1 MEHDNLFSFS
11 DLPQS
16 FDHSRNRTLKRRDF
30 IAAVEDALNGSKK
43 DKNLKIEKLDAIA
56 AQGLDDLSS
65 AKLMR
70 LYTAYMDLHA
80 FDRMIDLYKAAKNKD
95 FKDAPMVREELAVA
109 YRKVRRGGNELA
121 DKMFD
126 YKTSIKISQDLID
139 EGHGY
144 GTSYENI
151 GRCNRYIAQQSTGFQ
166 AEQYYANSRFAL
178 EEGFSR
184 TLESSVGIQ
193 AVHANILAGN
203 KDKAH
208 ELAKVVYLATLRDGA
223 EESNDYFCL
232 SAALQVAC
240 ISGVGKKEIDH
251 LCERLENIVSQPWE
265 LSDIQRDLERIGNE
279 FPSSALNFAQKRLK
293 EVLDRRVVIENLIKV
308 READGKASLPHN
320 WDKRSF
326 TEDPKLSAVIEK
338 SYSYRGC
345 GSAFRGANRISGNMA
360 FGGQLPD
367 HAVSRKDLR
376 LFEGLVSMS
385 PNELG
390 IELPPPLAHI
400 AGVDMNKPL
409 TDIRDPEAFIQVADR
424 FIRQTFS
431 TENFANSGLHMENN
445 AFEKDPKTGE
455 SLYDTTVKSVLQAAG
470 KVIGEKDKGIDSRT
484 NISAIFALG
493 LGDCRHHAQVK
504 QIMFD
509 TWQKKQMDD
518 SLRAMSLRVL
528 HGGRIEKHDKD
539 IADFYSVFDTE
550 LRTAD
555 IQVMLPVKMQQK
567 DGKDQLYKPEHTSDG
582 KYVVD
587 PSGKNHSLEEHTLCW
602 LIRKNRSHKLVS
614 FGIRDAFYQQLHYPW
629 AKMDVSPDDIRLD
642 KSGSPIIPA
651 GVIPG
656 NKTSTGKPVP
666 VTQYPAV
673 YNSGKRDSFIK
684 DTTGRDINLVGL
696 PMAGFKTSQDFLKMI
711 KDREGMFKIMAQ
723 IRAKAAERNKAK
735 NVALLKANA
744 GGRL

>member
-11 DLPQS
+11 DLPNS
-16 FDHSRNRTLKRRDF
+16 FDQSRNRTLKRRDF
-30 IAAVEDALNGSKK
+30 VAAVENAMNESKK

-80 FDRMIDLYKAAKNKD
+80 FDRMIDLYKAAENKD

-109 YRKVRRGGNELA
+109 YRKVWRGSNELV

-144 GTSYENI
+144 GVSYENI
-151 GRCNRYIAQQSTGFQ
+151 GRINRYIAQKSTGFK

-178 EEGFSR
+178 EEGFSK

-193 AVHANILAGN
+193 AVHANIHAGN
-203 KDKAH
+203 KDKAR
-208 ELAKVVYLATLRDGA
+208 ELAKVVYLTTLRDGA

-232 SAALQVAC
+232 AAALQVAC
-240 ISGVGKKEIDH
+240 IADVGKKEIEH
-251 LCERLENIVSQPWE
+251 LCGRLENTVSQPWE
-265 LSDIQRDLERIGNE
+265 LSDIGRDLERIGKE
-279 FPSSALNFAQKRLK
+279 FPSPSLTLAQKQLEAAK
-293 EVLDRRVVIENLIKV
+293 ERRISMEKLM
-308 READGKASLPHN
+308 KARGIDASAPAPHS

-326 TEDPKLSAVIEK
+326 TEDPKLRAVIEK

-345 GSAFRGANRISGNMA
+345 GSTFRGANRISGNMA

-376 LFEGLVSMS
+376 LFEGLVTMS
-385 PNELG
+385 PDELG
-390 IELPPPLAHI
+390 IKLDKPI
-400 AGVDMNKPL
+400 AGVAMDKPL
-409 TDIRDPEAFIQVADR
+409 TDIRDPEVFIQVADR

-455 SLYDTTVKSVLQAAG
+455 SLYDTTVKSVLQATG
-470 KVIGEKDKGIDSRT
+470 KVIGEKDKNVDSRT

-493 LGDCRHHAQVK
+493 MGDCRHHAQVK

-509 TWQKKQMDD
+509 TWQKKQMDA

-539 IADFYSVFDTE
+539 IAEFYSVFDTE

-555 IQVMLPVKMQQK
+555 VQVMMPVQMRQK
-567 DGKDQLYKPEHTSDG
+567 DGKDQLYNPEKTADG
-582 KYVVD
+582 KYIVD
-587 PSGKNHSLEEHTLCW
+587 ESGKNHSLEEHTLCW

-629 AKMDVSPDDIRLD
+629 AKMDVKPADIRLN
-642 KSGSPIIPA
+642 KGGNPVIPA
-651 GVIPG
+651 GVVPG
-656 NKTSTGKPVP
+656 DKTSSGASVP

-696 PMAGFKTSQDFLKMI
+696 PMSGFKTSQDFLKMI

-723 IRAKAAERNKAK
+723 IRAKAAERDKSK
-735 NVALLKANA
+735 NIALLKAKT
-744 GGRL
+744 GGR

>member
-1 MEHDNLFSFS
+1 MEHDNSISFS
-11 DLPQS
+11 DLPQTFES
-16 FDHSRNRTLKRRDF
+16 NRKRTLKRRDF
-30 IAAVEDALNGSKK
+30 SAAVEQALQKQADGRKVDSKE
-43 DKNLKIEKLDAIA
+43 KIQKLDAIA
-56 AQGLDDLSS
+56 ANGLDGLDSPQ
-65 AKLMR
+65 LMR

-80 FDRMIDLYKAAKNKD
+80 FDRMIELYKAADNKD

-109 YRKVRRGGNELA
+109 YRKVWRGSNELV

-144 GTSYENI
+144 GVSYENI
-151 GRCNRYIAQQSTGFQ
+151 GRINRYIAQKSTGFK

-178 EEGFSR
+178 EEGFSK

-193 AVHANILAGN
+193 AVHANIHAGN
-203 KDKAH
+203 KDKAR
-208 ELAKVVYLATLRDGA
+208 ELAKVVYLTTLRDGA

-232 SAALQVAC
+232 AAALQVAC
-240 ISGVGKKEIDH
+240 IADIGKKEIDH
-251 LCERLENIVSQPWE
+251 LCGRLENTVSQPWE
-265 LSDIQRDLERIGNE
+265 LSDIGRDLERIGKE
-279 FPSSALNFAQKRLK
+279 FPSPSLTLAQKRLEAAK
-293 EVLDRRVVIENLIKV
+293 ERRISMEKLM
-308 READGKASLPHN
+308 KARGIDASAPAPHS

-326 TEDPKLSAVIEK
+326 TEDPKLRAVIEK

-345 GSAFRGANRISGNMA
+345 GSTFRGANRISGNMA

-376 LFEGLVSMS
+376 LFEGLVTMS
-385 PNELG
+385 PDELG
-390 IELPPPLAHI
+390 IKLDKPI
-400 AGVDMNKPL
+400 AGVAMDKPL

-455 SLYDTTVKSVLQAAG
+455 SLYDTTVKSVLQATG
-470 KVIGEKDKGIDSRT
+470 KVIGEKDKNVDSRT

-493 LGDCRHHAQVK
+493 MGDCRHHAQVK
-504 QIMFD
+504 QILFD
-509 TWQKKQMDD
+509 TWQKKQMDV
-518 SLRAMSLRVL
+518 SLKKMCAHVL
-528 HGGRIEKHDKD
+528 QGGKIEKNNKD
-539 IADFYSVFDTE
+539 TTDFYAVLDTE

-555 IQVMLPVKMQQK
+555 IQVMMPVKMQQK
-567 DGKDQLYKPEHTSDG
+567 DGKDQLYKPELTADG

-587 PSGKNHSLEEHTLCW
+587 KTGKSHSLEEHTLCW

-629 AKMDVSPDDIRLD
+629 AKMDVKPADIRLN
-642 KSGSPIIPA
+642 KGGNPVIPA
-651 GVIPG
+651 GVVPG
-656 NKTSTGKPVP
+656 DKTSSGTSVP

-696 PMAGFKTSQDFLKMI
+696 PMSGFKTSQDFLKMI

-723 IRAKAAERNKAK
+723 IRAKAAERDKSK
-735 NVALLKANA
+735 NIALLKAKT
-744 GGRL
+744 GGR

>member
-11 DLPQS
+11 DLPNS
-16 FDHSRNRTLKRRDF
+16 FDQSRNRTLKRRDF
-30 IAAVEDALNGSKK
+30 VAAVENAMNESKK

-80 FDRMIDLYKAAKNKD
+80 FDRMIDLYKAAENKD

-109 YRKVRRGGNELA
+109 YRKVWRGSNELV

-126 YKTSIKISQDLID
+126 YKTSIRISQDLID

-144 GTSYENI
+144 GVSYENI
-151 GRCNRYIAQQSTGFQ
+151 GKINRYIAQKSTGFQ

-178 EEGFSR
+178 EEGFLK

-193 AVHANILAGN
+193 AVHANIHAGN
-203 KDKAH
+203 KDKAR
-208 ELAKVVYLATLRDGA
+208 ELAKVVYLTTLRDGA

-232 SAALQVAC
+232 AAALQVAC
-240 ISGVGKKEIDH
+240 IADVGKKEINH
-251 LCERLENIVSQPWE
+251 LCGRLENTISQPWE
-265 LSDIQRDLERIGNE
+265 LSDIWRDLEKIGE
-279 FPSSALNFAQKRLK
+279 GFPSPSLALAQKRLK
-293 EVLDRRVVIENLIKV
+293 AANERRLTMDKMP
-308 READGKASLPHN
+308 KARAAETRASASYAT

-326 TEDPKLSAVIEK
+326 AEDPKLCAVIEK

-376 LFEGLVSMS
+376 LFEGLVAMS

-390 IELPPPLAHI
+390 IKPDKPI
-400 AGVDMNKPL
+400 KGVDMDKPM
-409 TDIRDPEAFIQVADR
+409 TDIRDPEAFIRLADR

-431 TENFANSGLHMENN
+431 TESFANSGLHMENN

-455 SLYDTTVKSVLQAAG
+455 SLYDTTVKSVLQATG

-493 LGDCRHHAQVK
+493 MGDCRHHAQVK

-509 TWQKKQMDD
+509 TWQKKQMDTP
-518 SLRAMSLRVL
+518 LRKMCAHVL
-528 HGGRIEKHDKD
+528 QGGKIEKNNKD
-539 IADFYSVFDTE
+539 TTEFYTVFDTE

-555 IQVMLPVKMQQK
+555 VQVMMPVQMRQK
-567 DGKDQLYKPEHTSDG
+567 DGKDQLYNPEKTADG
-582 KYVVD
+582 KYIVD
-587 PSGKNHSLEEHTLCW
+587 ESGKNHSLEEHTLCW

-629 AKMDVSPDDIRLD
+629 TKMDVNVDDIRLN
-642 KSGSPIIPA
+642 KNGNPIIPA
-651 GVIPG
+651 GQIPG
-656 NKTSTGKPVP
+656 DKTSTGKPVP
-666 VTQYPAV
+666 VMQYPAV

-696 PMAGFKTSQDFLKMI
+696 PMAGFKTPQDFLKMI

-723 IRAKAAERNKAK
+723 VRTKAAERNKAK
-735 NVALLKANA
+735 NVALLKAKN
-744 GGRL
+744 GGR